1 MSDEELS
8 DIEEGNVP
16 YVAHAQVA
24 QQPIVNHFLT
34 PEQKQHYQQLPDADR
49 MAYLSTLINTKIGE
63 EPFADTP
70 AFQQRIQTVIENYL
84 IEAKGEQY
92 TDDDILLLLHSY
104 SQLRENTDLHLVE
117 NQFRVLEIE
126 EKKKEN
132 DFLKQLGRD
141 GMKLQEA
148 KTEGKMTKAM
158 IEIAL
163 QRNGEAIQFIPIQ
176 MRTPEIIKLAL
187 LTTPKAI
194 RFIGL
199 SNQTLEY
206 AELAFRNAVKDDPDA
221 IKYIRE
227 DLLQQIVEKESIKK
241 T

>member
-1 MSDEELS
+1 
-8 DIEEGNVP
+8 
-16 YVAHAQVA
+16 
-24 QQPIVNHFLT
+24 
-34 PEQKQHYQQLPDADR
+34 
-49 MAYLSTLINTKIGE
+49 
-63 EPFADTP
+63 
-70 AFQQRIQTVIENYL
+70 
-84 IEAKGEQY
+84 
-92 TDDDILLLLHSY
+92 
-104 SQLRENTDLHLVE
+104 
-117 NQFRVLEIE
+117 
-126 EKKKEN
+126 
-132 DFLKQLGRD
+132 
-141 GMKLQEA
+141 MKLQEA

-194 RFIGL
+194 CFIGL

-227 DLLQQIVEKESIKK
+227 DVRE
-241 T
+241 